1 MIRAHRLPA
10 VLSAASIALAGV
22 LAAAPALADEHFPSR
37 PVEIIVN
44 FGPGGSADQAAR
56 AVGKL
61 LPKVLGVPVPISNI
75 TGASGNA
82 GLTRLRDATPDGYTI
97 GTFTGIA
104 VTTMVQGISPLKL
117 SDFRFLAIADA
128 GTSMFFAGKG
138 SGFKTFREAL
148 DIAKK
153 HPDKIRVATAGFG
166 TQDDI
171 AVRALTAAGYP
182 MVNVPMP
189 PGERHTAP
197 IAGHAELMF
206 QQIDAVVS
214 LVESGDLW
222 PVVVFAPKRFP
233 SFPKVPSITEF
244 GLNLNL
250 PNWRGFAAPRNIPE
264 ARAQVLIAALKKVL
278 ASQAYHDICA
288 KQYKCL
294 PRLILGQDAEKYA
307 QEYYAEISS
316 TMKRLGMT
324 KAK

>member
-1 MIRAHRLPA
+1 MTRSLRLLR
-10 VLSAASIALAGV
+10 VLPVASVLLAGPV
-22 LAAAPALADEHFPSR
+22 ASPPSLAQERFPDR

-44 FGPGGSADQAAR
+44 FGPGGSADQAGR

-104 VTTMVQGISPLKL
+104 VTTMAQGISTLKL
-117 SDFRFLAIADA
+117 QDFKFLAIADA

-153 HPDKIRVATAGFG
+153 EPNKIRVATAGFG

-197 IAGHAELMF
+197 IAGHAELLF

-214 LVESGDLW
+214 LVESGDLV
-222 PVVVFAPKRFP
+222 PIVVFAPKRLP
-233 SFPKVPSITEF
+233 SFPNVPAITEF
-244 GLNLNL
+244 GLDLNL
-250 PNWRGFAAPRNIPE
+250 PNWRGFVAPRKIPE

-278 ASQAYHDICA
+278 SSAEYHDICS

-294 PRLILGQDAEKYA
+294 PRLILGDDAEKYA
-307 QEYYAEISS
+307 ENYYADMSS
-316 TMKRLGMT
+316 LMKRLGM
-324 KAK
+324 AK